1 MDLNNRE
8 GMAPKIE
15 PTSPE
20 ALLHEFATANNETP
34 PETHPAQ
41 GGGSAATKRGAKNV
55 QKKLE
60 PDFTNECDAGTG
72 SDRFLEP
79 ADHVPTTPH
88 GWDDDIQHGMMA
100 HGVDLGFIR
109 NEAPDELDD
118 SSDDSAEDS
127 DSDVPI
133 RCVVCDLVEHNCDWR
148 VGLL

>member
-1 MDLNNRE
+1 MDQMADNVAIERLLEVDTNTAQHAASYVI
-8 GMAPKIE
+8 GMARP
-15 PTSPE
+15 
-20 ALLHEFATANNETP
+20 L
-34 PETHPAQ
+34 
-41 GGGSAATKRGAKNV
+41 
-55 QKKLE
+55 
-60 PDFTNECDAGTG
+60 
-72 SDRFLEP
+72 LEP